1 MPAMNEVERR
11 ALGALDVEGMLEF
24 LCELIAIPSHG
35 GEETAAQRR
44 VASELRGLGFEVDEW
59 ELDLEALSRHPSFSM
74 SIARVRALGVVG
86 VWEGAGGGGSLILNG
101 HVDTVAPGIAENWHH
116 PPLKGTISGGSV
128 YGRGACDMKGGL
140 SCAIYAA
147 RAVRDSGACL
157 RGRLILE
164 SVIGEE
170 DGGVG
175 TLAAV
180 LRGYAAD
187 AAVVM
192 EPSEAKIAPAHA
204 GALSFIVNVPGRSA
218 HACVREEGVSAI
230 EKFMTLH
237 EALRALEAERNSGLN
252 DPLYSRYKTPYAINI
267 GTVRGGVWPG
277 SVAESL
283 TFEGRIGVKVGERP
297 EDARRSLD
305 EAVLRACR
313 SDPWLREHPATVEW
327 SGYQFDPASIPL
339 DELIIGAVRGAFRDA
354 TGREAEMEGMTYASD
369 MRHLVNTGGT
379 PTVIFGPG
387 DVRDAHA
394 PDEHVPVD
402 ELVAVARTLVLT
414 ILRTCGHEE
423 D

>member
-1 MPAMNEVERR
+1 MNEVERR

-24 LCELIAIPSHG
+24 LRELIAIPSHG

-44 VASELRGLGFEVDEW
+44 VASELRGLGLEVDEW
-59 ELDLEALSRHPSFSM
+59 ELDLEALSGPPSFSM
-74 SIARVRALGVVG
+74 SIDRERALGVVG
-86 VWEGAGGGGSLILNG
+86 TLEGGGCGGSLILNG
-101 HVDTVAPGIAENWHH
+101 HVDTVAPGDEENWLH
-116 PPLKGTISGGSV
+116 PPLEGTISGGSV

-147 RAVRDSGACL
+147 RAIKDSGARL

-170 DGGVG
+170 DGGAG

-187 AAVVM
+187 GAVVM

-204 GALSFIVNVPGRSA
+204 GALSFSVHIPGRSA
-218 HACVREEGVSAI
+218 HACVKEEGVSAI
-230 EKFMTLH
+230 DKFMPLH
-237 EALRALEAERNSGLN
+237 EALRALEVERNRGLN

-267 GTVRGGVWPG
+267 GTVRGGTWPG

-297 EDARRSLD
+297 EAARKSLE
-305 EAVLRACR
+305 EAVMRACR
-313 SDPWLREHPATVEW
+313 SDPWLREHPVTVEW
-327 SGYQFDPASIPL
+327 SGYQFDPASITF
-339 DELIIGAVRGAFRDA
+339 DEPIIDMVRGAFRDA
-354 TGREAEMEGMTYASD
+354 TGREAELEGMTYASD

-387 DVRDAHA
+387 DVRNAHA

-402 ELVAVARTLVLT
+402 ELVAVARTLVLM
-414 ILRTCGHEE
+414 ILRICGHEE

>member
-1 MPAMNEVERR
+1 MNEVERR
-11 ALGALDVEGMLEF
+11 ALGALDVEGMLQF
-24 LCELIAIPSHG
+24 LRELIAIPSHG

-44 VASELRGLGFEVDEW
+44 VASELGGLGFKVDEW
-59 ELDLEALSRHPSFSM
+59 EIDLKSLSGHPSFSM
-74 SIARVRALGVVG
+74 SIERERALGVVG
-86 VWEGAGGGGSLILNG
+86 VWEGDGGDRSLILNG
-101 HVDTVAPGIAENWHH
+101 HVDTVAPGDEENWLH
-116 PPLKGTISGGSV
+116 PPLEGVISGGAI

-147 RAVRDSGACL
+147 RAIKDSGARL
-157 RGRLILE
+157 RGRLTLE

-170 DGGVG
+170 DGGAG

-180 LRGYAAD
+180 LRGYTAD

-204 GALSFIVNVPGRSA
+204 GALSFSVNVPGRSA

-230 EKFMTLH
+230 EKFMLLH
-237 EALRALEAERNSGLN
+237 EALRALEEKRNSGLGAS
-252 DPLYSRYKTPYAINI
+252 LYSRYKIPYAINI
-267 GTVRGGVWPG
+267 GTVRGGTWPG

-283 TFEGRIGVKVGERP
+283 TFEGRIGVKVGERG
-297 EDARRSLD
+297 EEARRSLE

-313 SDPWLREHPATVEW
+313 SDHWLREHPATVEW

-339 DELIIGAVRGAFRDA
+339 DEPVIGTVRGAFRDA
-354 TGREAEMEGMTYASD
+354 TGREAELEGMTYASD

-394 PDEHVPVD
+394 PDEHVSVD
-402 ELVAVARTLVLT
+402 ELVAVARTLILT

>member
-1 MPAMNEVERR
+1 MNEVERR
-11 ALGALDVEGMLEF
+11 ALGALDVEGMIKF

-44 VASELRGLGFEVDEW
+44 VVSELRGLGFEVDEW
-59 ELDLEALSRHPSFSM
+59 ELDLEVLSRHPSFSM
-74 SIARVRALGVVG
+74 SIDRERALGVVG
-86 VWEGAGGGGSLILNG
+86 VWADDGGGGSLILNG
-101 HVDTVAPGIAENWHH
+101 HVDTVAPSDAENWLYS
-116 PPLKGTISGGSV
+116 PLEGTISGGFV

-147 RAVRDSGACL
+147 RAVKDSGASL
-157 RGRLILE
+157 KGKLILE

-170 DGGVG
+170 DGGAG

-204 GALSFIVNVPGRSA
+204 GALSFSVKVPGRSA

-230 EKFMTLH
+230 EKFMLLY
-237 EALRALEAERNSGLN
+237 EALNALEAERNSGLN

-267 GTVRGGVWPG
+267 GMVRGGIWPG

-297 EDARRSLD
+297 KDAQKSLE
-305 EAVLRACR
+305 EALLRACR
-313 SDPWLREHPATVEW
+313 SDPWLREHPANVEW
-327 SGYQFDPASIPL
+327 SGYQFDPARIPI
-339 DELIIGAVRGAFRDA
+339 DEPIVGTIREAFRDA
-354 TGREAEMEGMTYASD
+354 TGREAELEGMTYASD
-369 MRHLVNTGGT
+369 MRHIVNTGCT

-387 DVRDAHA
+387 DVRNAHA
-394 PDEHVPVD
+394 PDEHVSMA
-402 ELVAVARTLVLT
+402 ELITVARTLVLT